1 MQGITI
7 AAAVESGRALLKRR
21 LRVLANGPL
30 FGCCDRSEGLA
41 TGDATSSIVAIS
53 GMRVTCSMPLRFTE
67 AIGKE
72 RLRGFGCLQRL
83 RFRRIQRSHEH
94 VKISTLSIGRL
105 IGGPPPSL
113 DVATSRLPAFARAGR
128 EARTLTDAATQEA
141 AEPLPVA
148 AIDAKG
154 WQSLRH

>member
-1 MQGITI
+1 
-7 AAAVESGRALLKRR
+7 
-21 LRVLANGPL
+21 
-30 FGCCDRSEGLA
+30 
-41 TGDATSSIVAIS
+41 
-53 GMRVTCSMPLRFTE
+53 MPLRFTE

-72 RLRGFGCLQRL
+72 RLRDFGCLQRF

-94 VKISTLSIGRL
+94 VKISTLSIGR
-105 IGGPPPSL
+105 GGPPISL

-154 WQSLRH
+154 WQSFWHGKIGLGRRFCASEI

>member
-1 MQGITI
+1 MARCLVVAIVVKGWRR
-7 AAAVESGRALLKRR
+7 VMRRRALW
-21 LRVLANGPL
+21 
-30 FGCCDRSEGLA
+30 RSQHESDGL
-41 TGDATSSIVAIS
+41 
-53 GMRVTCSMPLRFTE
+53 MPLRFTE

-72 RLRGFGCLQRL
+72 RLRGFGCLQRF

-154 WQSLRH
+154 RQSFWH

>member
-1 MQGITI
+1 
-7 AAAVESGRALLKRR
+7 
-21 LRVLANGPL
+21 
-30 FGCCDRSEGLA
+30 
-41 TGDATSSIVAIS
+41 
-53 GMRVTCSMPLRFTE
+53 MPLRFTE

-72 RLRGFGCLQRL
+72 RLRGFGCLQRF

-105 IGGPPPSL
+105 IGGPPLSL

-154 WQSLRH
+154 WQSFWHGKIGLGRRFCASEI